1 MTDGV
6 DMNIAIIDRRT
17 KKKNQ
22 KTTTTQSSK
31 TDNKDYSWVV
41 LINGLI
47 LLVHDMI
54 WVWRL
59 LL

>member
-22 KTTTTQSSK
+22 KTTTTKSSK